1 VSAFLDTS
9 ALYAL
14 GSVGLKPSDYQILPL
29 MESPNIFTA
38 LAAGQIDAGIVPPP
52 SNSRAK
58 KAGFKELVDLAKDG
72 PEYVSV
78 GIGTSRSYIKAN
90 EEIVRRERQRGQ
102 TKGSSPLL
110 ALNR

>member
-1 VSAFLDTS
+1 MN
-9 ALYAL
+9 
-14 GSVGLKPSDYQILPL
+14 GSY
-29 MESPNIFTA
+29 E
-38 LAAGQIDAGIVPPP
+38 
-52 SNSRAK
+52 RAK
-58 KAGFKELVDLAKDG
+58 SRFDPFYKELVDLAKDG